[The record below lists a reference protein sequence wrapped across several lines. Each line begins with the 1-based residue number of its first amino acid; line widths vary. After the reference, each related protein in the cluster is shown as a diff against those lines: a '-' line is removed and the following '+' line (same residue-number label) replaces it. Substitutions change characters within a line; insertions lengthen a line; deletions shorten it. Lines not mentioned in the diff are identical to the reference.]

1 MNKFEN
7 ILLFG
12 IGINKFEITNWSE
25 KKPKLLDLINLSD
38 DDVIECQSDYF
49 KYQARPPYLQQFGN
63 ILHDDLSNLVNTF
76 TELLHERYQGEIPVK
91 NLETW
96 QLWSQ
101 RYTLGH
107 YHGAHNHG
115 MMNISCVLY
124 VDFDVNEH
132 KPTKFYSPFTNPY
145 YGTVDVA
152 GNLDVGAGIDV
163 TGAVNVSTN
172 LDVDG
177 ATTLD
182 GLTVAEAAD
191 FSSDVDIDDTTQST
205 STTSGALKVDGGV
218 GVAKNLNV
226 GGETVLQAVRIAG
239 VSTISDN
246 VNISGVTTTGENLGG
261 FKRLVGAAS
270 STVVSIAVT
279 VATKTTDHRYFEQGS
294 TYGYWLHGVE

>member
-152 GNLDVGAGIDV
+152 VPPVEEGNIIAFP
-163 TGAVNVSTN
+163 STM
-172 LDVDG
+172 LH
-177 ATTLD
+177 
-182 GLTVAEAAD
+182 ECPP
-191 FSSDVDIDDTTQST
+191 SQS
-205 STTSGALKVDGGV
+205 KIP
-218 GVAKNLNV
+218 
-226 GGETVLQAVRIAG
+226 R
-239 VSTISDN
+239 TIMSF
-246 VNISGVTTTGENLGG
+246 NIPM
-261 FKRLVGAAS
+261 R
-270 STVVSIAVT
+270 
-279 VATKTTDHRYFEQGS
+279 
-294 TYGYWLHGVE
+294 

>member
-107 YHGAHNHG
+107 
-115 MMNISCVLY
+115 
-124 VDFDVNEH
+124 
-132 KPTKFYSPFTNPY
+132 
-145 YGTVDVA
+145 
-152 GNLDVGAGIDV
+152 
-163 TGAVNVSTN
+163 
-172 LDVDG
+172 
-177 ATTLD
+177 
-182 GLTVAEAAD
+182 
-191 FSSDVDIDDTTQST
+191 
-205 STTSGALKVDGGV
+205 
-218 GVAKNLNV
+218 
-226 GGETVLQAVRIAG
+226 
-239 VSTISDN
+239 
-246 VNISGVTTTGENLGG
+246 
-261 FKRLVGAAS
+261 
-270 STVVSIAVT
+270 
-279 VATKTTDHRYFEQGS
+279 
-294 TYGYWLHGVE
+294 